1 MNYIKTINNIFQKR
15 DKLLKGKEY
24 LSIIIYFLVLFSIDF
39 SGALDY
45 YGQSLIRRAINMIKR
60 LDPLNYE
67 KKLKPFCIKY
77 KKALDSNDIQQ
88 LQSIKIP
95 DNNDF
100 GVLTRVGTTTH
111 QCCEKYSDEETDII
125 KNISEKIRVTYEN
138 KLGKPLY
145 YLKSNKATIYRY
157 HGNKSQ
163 HLWHVDPQNL
173 EEIYNVIVCIK
184 KKGNI
189 SPLQCK
195 KKDGSEHSIHF
206 EEGDA
211 AFFNGGTTV
220 HQVPPNEDPDSQRT
234 VLAIAF
240 TSDKKLSK
248 NKDNSNNLCTY
259 LEGGNNYLHVFTL
272 AFSVFLLNLIA
283 STISGINVLSYK
295 FLVLYIF
302 AVMIVQKYLP
312 EYVYDFGL
320 GTGRPSSISY
330 NLLLLFS
337 AICCTLSPKGGIVF
351 YSYFLLGDVF
361 FTSNWVEYD

>member
-1 MNYIKTINNIFQKR
+1 MNYIKNINNIFQKR
-15 DKLLKGKEY
+15 DKLLKGNEY
-24 LSIIIYFLVLFSIDF
+24 LRIFIYFLIIFLVDV
-39 SGALDY
+39 SGVLDY
-45 YGQSLIRRAINMIKR
+45 YGQSLIRRSINMFKR
-60 LDPLNYE
+60 VDPLNYE

-77 KKALDSNDIQQ
+77 KQALDSNDIQQ

-100 GVLTRVGTTTH
+100 GIFTRVNTTTH
-111 QCCEKYSDEETDII
+111 QCCEKYSDEEANII
-125 KNISEKIRVTYEN
+125 KNISEKLRVTYEN
-138 KLGKPLY
+138 KIGKPLY
-145 YLKSNKATIYRY
+145 YMGSNKATIYRY
-157 HGNKSQ
+157 HGNNSH

-211 AFFNGGTTV
+211 AFFKGGTTV
-220 HQVPPNEDPDSQRT
+220 HQVPTNEDSESERT
-234 VLAIAF
+234 VLAIHF
-240 TSDKKLSK
+240 TSDKKIAK
-248 NKDNSNNLCTY
+248 NENSSHNFCTY
-259 LEGGNNYLHVFTL
+259 IEGGNNYLHMFTFWVI
-272 AFSVFLLNLIA
+272 AIILNLIA
-283 STISGINVLSYK
+283 STISGINSLSYQ

-312 EYVYDFGL
+312 EYFYDFGL

-330 NLLLLFS
+330 NLLVLFA
-337 AICCTLSPKGGIVF
+337 AIFFTLSPKGGIVF
-351 YSYFLLGDVF
+351 FSYFLLSDVF